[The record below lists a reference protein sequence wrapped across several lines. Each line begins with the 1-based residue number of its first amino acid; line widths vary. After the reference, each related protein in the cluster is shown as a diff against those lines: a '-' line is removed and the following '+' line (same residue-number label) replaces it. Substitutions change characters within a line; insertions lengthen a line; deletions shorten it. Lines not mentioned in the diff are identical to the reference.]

1 VNLNHLRSNGARATL
16 TSLNIYDS
24 SSGHPVDQIIDRMG
38 MASSKAQ
45 MLATTITTAAKFFS
59 SSDQKLYF
67 KTQGTSVI
75 GFLKT
80 GRRTLFQNRHGDIKE
95 IRPLCVLDFYVHESV
110 QRGGHGKAVFE
121 LMLRDQNVT
130 PD

>member
-1 VNLNHLRSNGARATL
+1 MEFSFITSKVLSSDGAGLAILSSSQRPAVNLNQLRSNGAKQATL

-24 SSGHPVDQIIDRMG
+24 SNGHPVDQIIDRMG

-67 KTQGTSVI
+67 KTQGNSVI

-80 GRRTLFQNRHGDIKE
+80 GRRTLF
-95 IRPLCVLDFYVHESV
+95 
-110 QRGGHGKAVFE
+110 
-121 LMLRDQNVT
+121 
-130 PD
+130 